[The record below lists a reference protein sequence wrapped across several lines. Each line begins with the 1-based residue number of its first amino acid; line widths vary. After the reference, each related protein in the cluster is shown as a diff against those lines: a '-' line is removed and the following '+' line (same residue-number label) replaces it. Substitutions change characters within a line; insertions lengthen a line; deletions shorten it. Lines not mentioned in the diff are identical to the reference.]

1 MARTFRILPRDARAL
16 AWTLAAVAMA
26 TGFVAGKADA
36 AASDPNTVT
45 ITMGSFS
52 VPPNKE
58 VFMLPPTDDPRYSS
72 YPSFPKGTLNQEY
85 VKRDKEREES
95 GPGSTPKGMPRFG
108 SPGGNGGGLGS
119 GY

>member
-1 MARTFRILPRDARAL
+1 MRQSWKGLALVSFGLLSLAGCRTSDANL
-16 AWTLAAVAMA
+16 
-26 TGFVAGKADA
+26 K
-36 AASDPNTVT
+36 P
-45 ITMGSFS
+45 
-52 VPPNKE
+52 PPNKE
-58 VFMLPPTDDPRYSS
+58 VFMLPPADDPRYSS

-108 SPGGNGGGLGS
+108 SAGGNGGGLGS